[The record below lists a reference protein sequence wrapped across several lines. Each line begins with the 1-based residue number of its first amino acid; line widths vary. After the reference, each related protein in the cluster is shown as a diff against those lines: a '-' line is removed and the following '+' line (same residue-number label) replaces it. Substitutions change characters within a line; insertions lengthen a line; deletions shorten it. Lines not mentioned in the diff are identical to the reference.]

1 VIDGRLV
8 AAAAVA
14 ALAAVA
20 LTVYV
25 VGHPINPTDV
35 ALERDVQ
42 AVDWGPIAFA
52 FPIFSFIGD
61 AKGVVIE
68 AVIFALVLILNSR
81 AWPFAALASFSAG
94 WYLLLSHV
102 IVRPRPTT
110 AQVLYVTEHPGASS
124 FPSGHT
130 MFVVTVVAVLM
141 LCFGYRYLRGWVR
154 VAGWVVAILIAVV
167 NGIGRIDTGA
177 HWPTDVA
184 AGFLIAA
191 AWLALVLSLRP
202 INHGVQ
208 PP

>member
-1 VIDGRLV
+1 VIDGRLL

-25 VGHPINPTDV
+25 VGDPINPTDV

-42 AVDWGPIAFA
+42 AIDWGPLAFA

-68 AVIFALVLILNSR
+68 VVIFALVLILNRR
-81 AWPFAALASFSAG
+81 AWPFAAVASFSGG
-94 WYLLLSHV
+94 WYLLLSH
-102 IVRPRPTT
+102 IIIRPRPTT

-154 VAGWVVAILIAVV
+154 VAGWVVAIVIAVV
-167 NGIGRIDTGA
+167 NGIGRIDSGA

-184 AGFLIAA
+184 AGFLIAG

-202 INHGVQ
+202 INHRLE